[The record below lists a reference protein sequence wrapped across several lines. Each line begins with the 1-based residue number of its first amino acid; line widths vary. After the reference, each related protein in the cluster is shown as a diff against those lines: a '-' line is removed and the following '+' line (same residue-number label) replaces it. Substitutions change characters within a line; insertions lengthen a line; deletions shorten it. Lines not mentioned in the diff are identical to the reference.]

1 MENKIKEEFEK
12 RLDVVCG
19 KENDYE
25 RFFAIWQVALEYREE
40 EVKELKGMIESAVF
54 VYEEQ
59 LKRMAAKLND
69 AMKIIEEVAYEYNNE
84 AHKDLIERA
93 HNFLQG

>member
-12 RLDVVCG
+12 RIGVVIN

-40 EVKELKGMIESAVF
+40 EIKELKGMLESAVF

-59 LKRMAAKLND
+59 LKRMASKLND
-69 AMKIIEEVAYEYNNE
+69 AVKIIEEVAYDYNNE